1 MKKLKKILTSS
12 LIITIV
18 IICLS
23 IILEG
28 CEDANGKQV
37 AGIVDKK
44 TIVNNGGKTITFPK
58 DDSGLQEFAVTTVE
72 KGSAT
77 MSVIA
82 PARVVA
88 SISIS
93 KTEPGKIILFDS
105 PDVTSLYSQYKQ
117 SKANA
122 ELTSKNLIR
131 IKQMYE
137 NLGVTAKD
145 LNQAETDAAT
155 AKASFEEMTGR
166 LKVLS
171 FNPEALNKI
180 KNNTVWLIA
189 DVPED
194 QLHELKKDEPVK
206 ISFASYPGKVFIGRT
221 DAVGD
226 IVDPVTH
233 EVKVRLSLLNPDG
246 KILPG
251 MFAQSDFGNKI
262 NSVYVLPLTS
272 VVTVEGRNYVFVQ
285 TGLNIFE
292 RRQIVLAN
300 SDADKLVVLTGINT
314 GEKVVTSGSMLLK
327 GLSFGY

>member
-1 MKKLKKILTSS
+1 M
-12 LIITIV
+12 

-23 IILEG
+23 IILDG

-58 DDSGLQEFAVTTVE
+58 DDSGLQVFAVTTVE

-137 NLGVTAKD
+137 NQGVTAKD
-145 LNQAETDAAT
+145 LNQAESDAAT
-155 AKASFEEMTGR
+155 AKASLEEMTGR

-171 FNPEALNKI
+171 FSPE
-180 KNNTVWLIA
+180 
-189 DVPED
+189 
-194 QLHELKKDEPVK
+194 
-206 ISFASYPGKVFIGRT
+206 GK
-221 DAVGD
+221 
-226 IVDPVTH
+226 
-233 EVKVRLSLLNPDG
+233 
-246 KILPG
+246 
-251 MFAQSDFGNKI
+251 
-262 NSVYVLPLTS
+262 
-272 VVTVEGRNYVFVQ
+272 
-285 TGLNIFE
+285 
-292 RRQIVLAN
+292 
-300 SDADKLVVLTGINT
+300 
-314 GEKVVTSGSMLLK
+314 
-327 GLSFGY
+327 